1 MSLAQSLFICFT
13 TLTTFNLWK
22 LALARARHRTRPTAH
37 APSSAGAAAAAIGLM
52 ALCLGANSIAQ
63 ETPSADGSEPAA
75 SEVSP
80 NIIVATNPN
89 TIMGFEQS
97 AAWTVSSSTAD
108 PNLSVQLTG
117 IRTQGNAAYAVSNP
131 PALFKLISRPIASSA
146 TALAGIGKE
155 GASIEVDLL
164 VPCGS
169 SLSTHGESGT
179 CGPAADGLIEGF
191 VSSNSRGLNHVSLGN
206 ISLNKYRTG
215 IYNTIPFEIPAS
227 VASALGDATYSDLVF
242 EFEVRAPEDNVGG
255 TYLFDN
261 LRVHSVELIQ
271 TPNGE
276 APPVDYGESVEFTV
290 NGNRLEKHTF
300 DLNPV
305 QIPSGLHLKLGAAG
319 TTTIVLEGGL
329 DSSTSFTC
337 NYVPDGSDKSGQ
349 SYKFNSC
356 SSGYEAGDIVTAN
369 WLSLGIVGGQSS
381 QQLYTQFA
389 VRPLGD
395 LTGAGLLPP
404 MPTFWGNSD
413 TCSPA
418 PVAGKVTTTSSSCSS
433 QTAQANQIV
442 TNYFNQ
448 VNSAHPSSGWV
459 VAPVPDGAIRHAN
472 GTPTNQAAAKA
483 MVTPDDSSDDLTF
496 NDGGD
501 LNPGGSFDA
510 YWKLSGDLDP
520 TAVAGTNENLTHF
533 DAAFTAHGVLF
544 GQDVDVVDAKLTA
557 DTDSGET
564 VPASKPAT
572 SSGTLDFFV
581 FGEEIPSGG
590 ESFNPSTGFSI
601 DPSWSQELDLPSIQV
616 WIFTLTLGA
625 DVEADLN
632 VQGSAALS
640 GADLSATP
648 NVSLDADIKG
658 GVNLGIAQGDVDA
671 KVNLVKLSTPVSAQA
686 KWELDTD
693 PSICAAELT
702 GSLNGNV
709 DISSLGGSVVLD
721 ASFGDCPFCITDS
734 WTLFK
739 WGALA
744 SKNFTLFNDTIST
757 QLFGLPGSM
766 CSYPINVSINS
777 PASGA
782 IVSATLPVTLTGS
795 AAPAEATVAST
806 ATYNWT
812 FTPGANAGGVTIQSG
827 ANTAN
832 PTVVFGAPTSGDTST
847 WTINLTATTTV
858 HSAGGAVLTQTAT
871 ATPVTITVTSLS
883 AGDHFT
889 VSSSNN
895 GEATVLPNSRG
906 VLNVGNVPG
915 TITFSGI
922 VADATGTPNTTFTVA
937 PCTWEAL
944 PIRCQVTGTV
954 TTLTTAGANTANPSA
969 SWTGFEGGDYLVTMN
984 TTIGASTFSSTSAVI
999 YGTVLF

>member
-1 MSLAQSLFICFT
+1 MSFAQYVAVC
-13 TLTTFNLWK
+13 LTSWITFNLWK
-22 LALARARHRTRPTAH
+22 LAPARARHRTRREVR
-37 APSSAGAAAAAIGLM
+37 APFPVRAGVAAIAA
-52 ALCLGANSIAQ
+52 ALCLGANSVAQ

-80 NIIVATNPN
+80 NIGVVTNPN

-97 AAWTVSSSTAD
+97 AAWVVSSSTAD
-108 PNLSVQLTG
+108 PNLSVQLTSV
-117 IRTQGNAAYAVSNP
+117 RTQGNAAYAVSNP
-131 PALFKLISRPIASSA
+131 PSLFKLISRPISSSG

-155 GASIEVDLL
+155 GVSIEVDLL

-169 SLSTHGESGT
+169 SGSTLSEQGS
-179 CGPAADGLIEGF
+179 CGRATDGLIEGF

-242 EFEVRAPEDNVGG
+242 EFEVRAPEGSVGG

-290 NGNRLEKHTF
+290 NGNKLEKHTF
-300 DLNPV
+300 DVNPV
-305 QIPSGLHLKLGAAG
+305 QIPSGLHLKLGIAG

-337 NYVPDGSDKSGQ
+337 NYVPDSTDKTGQ
-349 SYKFNSC
+349 SYKFHSC
-356 SSGYEAGDIVTAN
+356 SAGYESGDIVTAN

-418 PVAGKVTTTSSSCSS
+418 PVAGKVVTSSTSCSN

-448 VNSAHPSSGWV
+448 VNSANPSPNWV
-459 VAPVPDGAIRHAN
+459 VAPVPDGAIRHAD
-472 GTPTNQAAAKA
+472 GTPTTQAASASK
-483 MVTPDDSSDDLTF
+483 VTPDDTSNDLTF
-496 NDGGD
+496 DTGGD

-510 YWKLSGDLDP
+510 RWTLSGDLDP

-533 DAAFTAHGVLF
+533 DAAFSAHGVLF
-544 GQDVDVVDAKLTA
+544 GDDVDVADANLTA

-590 ESFNPSTGFSI
+590 LTFNPSTGFSV
-601 DPSWSQELDLPSIQV
+601 DPSLDEELDLPPIQV
-616 WIFTLTLGA
+616 WIFTLSLGA
-625 DVEADLN
+625 DVEADLS

-640 GADLSATP
+640 GADLSVTP
-648 NVSLDADIKG
+648 NVSLNADIKG
-658 GVNLGIAQGDVDA
+658 GVNLGIASGDVDA

-686 KWELDTD
+686 KWDLDTD
-693 PSICAAELT
+693 PAICAAELT
-702 GSLNGNV
+702 GSLDGNL
-709 DISSLGGSVVLD
+709 DISSGGGSVVLD
-721 ASFGDCPFCITDS
+721 ASFGDCPFCVTDS
-734 WTLFK
+734 YTLFK

-744 SKNFTLFNDTIST
+744 SKNFNLFNDTIST
-757 QLFGLPGSM
+757 QFFGLPGSM
-766 CSYPINVSINS
+766 CSYPINVTIQS
-777 PASGA
+777 PSSGA
-782 IVSATLPVTLTGS
+782 VLSSALPVELTGL
-795 AAPAEATVAST
+795 AAPTETTVPST

-812 FTPGANAGGVTIQSG
+812 FTPGANASTATVNPVG
-827 ANTAN
+827 ANGPN
-832 PTVVFGAPTSGDTST
+832 PTVTFGPPTSGNTST

-858 HSAGGAVLTQTAT
+858 HSAGGAVLTQTAS
-871 ATPVTITVTSLS
+871 AAPVTVQVTNLPPGDYITKLVDAST
-883 AGDHFT
+883 GT
-889 VSSSNN
+889 V
-895 GEATVLPNSRG
+895 AVPNSG
-906 VLNVGNVPG
+906 GQISLFNPSDTQTVFGLVNG
-915 TITFSGI
+915 
-922 VADATGTPNTTFTVA
+922 ATGALNTTFTLSCA
-937 PCTWEAL
+937 DPSGC
-944 PIRCQVTGTV
+944 PIPG
-954 TTLTTAGANTANPSA
+954 TLTTSNATTSTPSA
-969 SWTGFEGGDYLVTMN
+969 VWTGFAGGTYKITM
-984 TTIGASTFSSTSAVI
+984 TTTSGGSLFSTSSVI
-999 YGTVLF
+999 VNVTVLL

>member
-1 MSLAQSLFICFT
+1 MSFAQSLYVCFAT
-13 TLTTFNLWK
+13 WMIFNLRK
-22 LALARARHRTRPTAH
+22 LALARARHKTRP
-37 APSSAGAAAAAIGLM
+37 APFPVRAGVAAIAA
-52 ALCLGANSIAQ
+52 ALCLGANSVAQ
-63 ETPSADGSEPAA
+63 ETPSADGSEPAV
-75 SEVSP
+75 SKVSP
-80 NIIVATNPN
+80 NIGVVTNPN

-97 AAWTVSSSTAD
+97 AAWVVSSSTAD
-108 PNLSVQLTG
+108 PNLSVQLTSV
-117 IRTQGNAAYAVSNP
+117 RTQGNAAYAVSNP
-131 PALFKLISRPIASSA
+131 PSLFKLISRPISSSG

-169 SLSTHGESGT
+169 THNETGI
-179 CGPAADGLIEGF
+179 CGPATDGLIEGF

-227 VASALGDATYSDLVF
+227 VGSALGDSTFSDLVF
-242 EFEVRAPEDNVGG
+242 EFEVRAPEGNVGG

-290 NGNRLEKHTF
+290 NGNKLEKHTF
-300 DLNPV
+300 DVNPV

-329 DSSTSFTC
+329 DTNTSFTC
-337 NYVPDGSDKSGQ
+337 NYVPDTSDKSGQ
-349 SYKFNSC
+349 SYKFHSC
-356 SSGYEAGDIVTAN
+356 SAGYESGDIVTAN

-395 LTGAGLLPP
+395 LTGANLLPP

-418 PVAGKVTTTSSSCSS
+418 PVAGKVTTTSTSCSS

-448 VNSAHPSSGWV
+448 VNSAKPPSGWV
-459 VAPVPDGAIRHAN
+459 VAPVPDGAIRHAD
-472 GTPTNQAAAKA
+472 GTPTTQAASASK
-483 MVTPDDSSDDLTF
+483 VTPDDGSNDLTF
-496 NDGGD
+496 DTGGD

-510 YWKLSGDLDP
+510 RWTLSGDLDP

-533 DAAFTAHGVLF
+533 DAAFSAHGVLF
-544 GQDVDVVDAKLTA
+544 GDDIDVADAQLTA

-581 FGEEIPSGG
+581 LGEEIPSGG

-601 DPSWSQELDLPSIQV
+601 DPSLDEELDLPPIQV

-648 NVSLDADIKG
+648 NVSLNADIKG
-658 GVNLGIAQGDVDA
+658 GVNLGIASGDVDA

-686 KWELDTD
+686 KWDLDTD
-693 PSICAAELT
+693 PAICAAELT
-702 GSLNGNV
+702 GSLDGNV
-709 DISSLGGSVVLD
+709 DISSGGGSVVLD
-721 ASFGDCPFCITDS
+721 ATFGDCPFCVTDS
-734 WTLFK
+734 YTLFK

-744 SKNFTLFNDTIST
+744 SKNFNLFNDSIST
-757 QLFGLPGSM
+757 QLFGLPASM
-766 CSYPINVSINS
+766 CSYPINVTIQS
-777 PASGA
+777 PSSGSV
-782 IVSATLPVTLTGS
+782 VSATLPVTLTGL
-795 AAPAEATVAST
+795 AAPTESTVPST
-806 ATYNWT
+806 ATYSWT
-812 FTPGANAGGVTIQSG
+812 FTPGANASTVTIQSG
-827 ANTAN
+827 ANTAT
-832 PTVVFGAPTSGDTST
+832 PTVVFGPPTSGNTST

-858 HSAGGAVLTQTAT
+858 RSSGGAILTQTAS
-871 ATPVTITVTSLS
+871 ATPVTVTVTPLS
-883 AGDHFT
+883 EGDHFT
-889 VSSSNN
+889 VSSAN
-895 GEATVLPNSRG
+895 GEATVLPNTRG
-906 VLNVGNVPG
+906 VLSVGNNPG
-915 TITFSGI
+915 NITFSGI
-922 VADATGTPNTTFTVA
+922 IADATGTPNTTFTVSTCSFVGFPTIQCA
-937 PCTWEAL
+937 PTG
-944 PIRCQVTGTV
+944 PI
-954 TTLTTAGANTANPSA
+954 TTLTTVGVNSSTPSA
-969 SWTGFEGGDYLVTMN
+969 IWTGFEAQGDYLVTMT
-984 TTIGASTFSSTSAVI
+984 TTIGGSTFSSSSAVI
-999 YGTVLF
+999 TGSILE